1 MNICKDAC
9 KLPVP
14 HSYQAEADVETDTKS
29 LPDQPINPEEYEPVL
44 LTTEETQ

>member
-1 MNICKDAC
+1 MQAASLTAI
-9 KLPVP
+9 KLK
-14 HSYQAEADVETDTKS
+14 HAYVETDTKS